1 MNQIEKRGMEG
12 VYPMPASGRTDPPRE
27 SGLTMVID
35 MGSGIAATRDLLDF
49 AGRYIDIMKISS
61 GTAAIYPERILAEK
75 LELCRSYGI
84 ETKTG
89 GSHFEVACWKQA
101 ADAFFRK
108 ALSLGFTAVEIAD
121 GHLPLS
127 EAVRIDSIKRAKDM
141 GLKVATEV
149 GKKLPSENI
158 KAPGIVEMIQ
168 KDLEAGS
175 DYVII
180 EGKASGM
187 DVGIFDEAGNIN
199 EAELDEIVSGV
210 DDMNKIIW
218 EAPLRPQ
225 EQALILRFGPNVNL
239 GNIFPQEVYPLEL
252 IRNALMLMPLIDAYR
267 KETESGGKN
276 I

>member
-1 MNQIEKRGMEG
+1 MNLLEKRAMDGA
-12 VYPMPASGRTDPPRE
+12 YPIPNAGRTDPPRE

-35 MGSGIAATRDLLDF
+35 MGSGIVATRDLLDY
-49 AGRYIDIMKISS
+49 AGRYIDILKISS
-61 GTAAIYPERILAEK
+61 GTAAIYPERVLVEK
-75 LELCRSYGI
+75 LELCRTYGI

-89 GSHFEVACWKQA
+89 GSHFEVAYWKQA
-101 ADAFFRK
+101 VEAFFRK
-108 ALSLGFTAVEIAD
+108 ALTLGFSAVEIAD

-127 EAVRIDSIKRAKDM
+127 ETARMDSIRRAKDM

-175 DYVII
+175 DYIII

-187 DVGIFDEAGNIN
+187 DVGIFDESGNIN
-199 EAELDEIVSGV
+199 EEELEEIVSGV
-210 DDMNKIIW
+210 DDMNRIIW

-252 IRNALMLMPLIDAYR
+252 MRNSLMLMPLIEAYR
-267 KETESGGKN
+267 KDIETGGKN
-276 I
+276 R